1 MQNLV
6 KAHGVLLCILVPKQD
21 GSVRFCTDIWK
32 VNAVTV
38 PGSFPLP
45 QVEDCIDNLGTARYI
60 TKLDLLK
67 GYCQA
72 SLTPCAT
79 DIAAF
84 VTPDHFAQYKR
95 MSFGLQNFSAFNAVS
110 FK

>member
-1 MQNLV
+1 M
-6 KAHGVLLCILVPKQD
+6 
-21 GSVRFCTDIWK
+21 
-32 VNAVTV
+32 TV

-45 QVEDCIDNLGTARYI
+45 RVEDCIDNLGTARYI

-67 GYCQA
+67 GYWQA
-72 SLTPCAT
+72 LLTPCAT

-84 VTPDHFAQYKR
+84 VTPDNFAQYKR

-110 FK
+110 FKRC